1 MAQHFRPIQ
10 KELTIPQR
18 TLRRMLT
25 ILPVLVVAVIC
36 YSVTV
41 YAWFQA
47 SIGNSGN
54 VIQATTYDVE
64 VTITDDD
71 GKEIEAAV
79 DGSYVLESD
88 TVYTVIL
95 TAAGG
100 GEKGGYCVIQPKNGE
115 PLYTAPIAPGKSLS
129 FTLIPDKTQSY
140 IFTAAWGKFTGG
152 NQTIKDGDVI
162 GTKPSVPANGQVTP
176 PKDTESNESAGTTVP
191 EQPTTSQPTE
201 SGSNPA
207 GTSTTQPP
215 TSDSTSEPSSAVTSA
230 QEISAPDTTSSQTT
244 DTETDF
250 PDVSEPSGSESI
262 QTGGAS
268 YDNSA
273 GE

>member
-115 PLYTAPIAPGKSLS
+115 PLYTAPIKPKEKLM

-140 IFTAAWGKFTGG
+140 LFTAVWGKYTGG

-162 GTKPSVPANGQVTP
+162 GTKPSVSTNGQVTT
-176 PKDTESNESAGTTVP
+176 PKDTESNEAAGTTVL

-201 SGSNPA
+201 SGPNPT
-207 GTSTTQPP
+207 GTSTTLPP
-215 TSDSTSEPSSAVTSA
+215 TSAVTSEPSSAVTSA
-230 QEISAPDTTSSQTT
+230 QEISAPDTTSSQTA
-244 DTETDF
+244 DTESA
-250 PDVSEPSGSESI
+250 PSAASELSG
-262 QTGGAS
+262 
-268 YDNSA
+268 
-273 GE
+273 

>member
-1 MAQHFRPIQ
+1 MALHYNSQQEKSGGSRKIIRQ
-10 KELTIPQR
+10 
-18 TLRRMLT
+18 MLA

-54 VIQATTYDVE
+54 VIQTTTYDV
-64 VTITDDD
+64 VV
-71 GKEIEAAV
+71 EIVDSNGQSISSAA
-79 DGSYVLESD
+79 GGYELQANTE
-88 TVYTVIL
+88 YTVTL

-100 GEKGGYCVIQPKNGE
+100 ASTGYCVVRPAGEE
-115 PLYTAPIAPGKSLS
+115 PLYSAPIAPGKSLS
-129 FTLIPDKTQSY
+129 FTLMPDKTQSY
-140 IFTAAWGKFTGG
+140 LFTAVWGKYIGG

-162 GTKPSVPANGQVTP
+162 GTKPSVPTNGQVTP
-176 PKDTESNESAGTTVP
+176 PKDTESNEAAGTTVP
-191 EQPTTSQPTE
+191 EQSTTSQPTE

-207 GTSTTQPP
+207 GTSTTLPP
-215 TSDSTSEPSSAVTSA
+215 TSAVTSEPSSAVTSA
-230 QEISAPDTTSSQTT
+230 QEISAPDTTISQTA
-244 DTETDF
+244 DTETDS
-250 PDVSEPSGSESI
+250 PDVSEFSGSESM

-268 YDNSA
+268 HDNSA

>member
-1 MAQHFRPIQ
+1 MAQHFRPVQ

-47 SIGNSGN
+47 SIVNSGN
-54 VIQATTYDVE
+54 VIQATTYDVT
-64 VTITDDD
+64 VTI
-71 GKEIEAAV
+71 AASN
-79 DGSYVLESD
+79 GQPISPAAGGYELQANTE
-88 TVYTVIL
+88 YTVIL

-100 GEKGGYCVIQPKNGE
+100 ASTGYCAIRPADGKAI
-115 PLYTAPIAPGKSLS
+115 YTAPIAPGKSLS